1 MDIKLERRFM
11 QSLYRDVAQVPSFL
25 LAHYAELGLSDAD
38 MLNLA
43 RLLACQ
49 AAGGDEL
56 APELLRRHFAG
67 REDELAAF
75 LARLEQKGLVT
86 RDEFTGGYRLDG
98 LYQHLLELWV
108 FNNSVPTQDVPGDE
122 TGSERNA
129 EEKNTEA
136 IKNVYALFE
145 AEFARPLSPMELQKL
160 NAWLINDG
168 WSAVMLAEAVSRA
181 VMHGALSLAYID
193 KILLRWQRAGI
204 TTPEKLAAEEPLRE
218 KQRVA
223 RRPGKSRGQGKVQE
237 PSFAGNTDYS
247 RYI

>member
-1 MDIKLERRFM
+1 M

-38 MLNLA
+38 MLNMA

-49 AAGGDEL
+49 VAGGDEL
-56 APELLRRHFAG
+56 APELLKRHFAG

-75 LARLEQKGLVT
+75 VARMEQKGLVT
-86 RDEFTGGYRLDG
+86 RDEFTGGCRLDG

-108 FNNSVPTQDVPGDE
+108 FANSVPAQD
-122 TGSERNA
+122 TGSGQDDAKND
-129 EEKNTEA
+129 EKNTEA
-136 IKNVYALFE
+136 IRNVYALFE

-168 WSAVMLAEAVSRA
+168 WSAAMLAEAVSRA

-218 KQRVA
+218 KRVA
-223 RRPGKSRGQGKVQE
+223 RRPGSGKVQSKTQE

>member
-49 AAGGDEL
+49 AAGSDEL

-67 REDELAAF
+67 RDDELAAF

-86 RDEFTGGYRLDG
+86 RDEFTGGCRLDG

-108 FNNSVPTQDVPGDE
+108 FNNSVPTQDAPGGVDE
-122 TGSERNA
+122 AKND
-129 EEKNTEA
+129 EKNTEA

-218 KQRVA
+218 KRPVKRQA
-223 RRPGKSRGQGKVQE
+223 RGKVQGKTQE

-247 RYI
+247 KYI